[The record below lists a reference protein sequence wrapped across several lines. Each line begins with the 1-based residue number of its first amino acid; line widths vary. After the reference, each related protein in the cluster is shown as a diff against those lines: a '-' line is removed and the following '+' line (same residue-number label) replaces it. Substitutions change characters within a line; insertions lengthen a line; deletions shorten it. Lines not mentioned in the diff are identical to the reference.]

1 MSQPL
6 LSIVVP
12 VYNTEKYLIRCIDS
26 LLNQSYTNLEIII
39 VNDGSSDNSH
49 NLIMDCYSLTPKIKY
64 IPLTN
69 NMGLGN
75 ARNIGIQNS
84 NGEYITFV
92 DSDDWVDLDLYT
104 VVLDKLRDNPAEIA
118 VFGVQN
124 EYDNLKSSTYRY
136 NYLFENKISSNQAMR
151 LLTKEQNN
159 NYFISTV
166 VWNKVYRTDVIKNN
180 QLLFL
185 NNSYWEDDIFSFEV
199 LMQINNVQIVPGV
212 FYHYYNRPY
221 SITNCITKKHID
233 DLFFSFNHLKN
244 KLNTNNTNQAYTQA
258 FTALLDKCVCFLID
272 MIFKNE
278 NDISNQKKYIAYLMD
293 SLIKNYSF
301 NDIFEYLDIQR
312 IKRLFNYTI

>member
-49 NLIMDCYSLTPKIKY
+49 KLIMDCYSPISKIKY
-64 IPLTN
+64 IPLAN
-69 NMGLGN
+69 NMGLGY
-75 ARNIGIQNS
+75 ARNIGMQNS

-92 DSDDWVDLDLYT
+92 DSDDWVDLDLYK
-104 VVLDKLRDNPAEIA
+104 VVLDKLKDNPAEIA

-124 EYDNLKSSTYRY
+124 EYDNFKSSSYRY
-136 NYLFENKISSNQAMR
+136 NYLFENRISSNQAMR

-199 LMQINNVQIVPGV
+199 LMQINNVQIVPSV

-233 DLFFSFNHLKN
+233 DLISSFNYLKN
-244 KLNTNNTNQAYTQA
+244 QLNTKNTNTAYTQA
-258 FTALLDKCVCFLID
+258 FAALLDKCVCFLID

-278 NDISNQKKYIAYLMD
+278 SDISNQKNYIAYLMD